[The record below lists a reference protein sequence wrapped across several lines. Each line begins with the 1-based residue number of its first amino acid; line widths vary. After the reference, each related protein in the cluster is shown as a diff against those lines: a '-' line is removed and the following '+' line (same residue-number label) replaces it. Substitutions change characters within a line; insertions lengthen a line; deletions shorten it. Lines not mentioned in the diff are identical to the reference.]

1 LADGK
6 TYCLGLDHAGNCV
19 RLGRPEDIHHET
31 LDTRSPK
38 DKSEAYED
46 ENPAPKPRKCRKCFA
61 IIPPKTKVCPNCGDV
76 YVAPNTIE
84 HVAGE
89 LVELGARQ
97 MKLPKAKMDEKQ
109 AFYSG
114 LLMIAQQR
122 GFKDG
127 WVSHKYQEKFGVWP
141 KGLDRIPRTPRKAV
155 VEFERES
162 RKRYLAEKKQ
172 HEEAECLNTTPARL

>member
-1 LADGK
+1 MLEQMTVFDW
-6 TYCLGLDHAGNCV
+6 
-19 RLGRPEDIHHET
+19 ET
-31 LDTRSPK
+31 LT
-38 DKSEAYED
+38 A
-46 ENPAPKPRKCRKCFA
+46 
-61 IIPPKTKVCPNCGDV
+61 
-76 YVAPNTIE
+76 
-84 HVAGE
+84 
-89 LVELGARQ
+89 
-97 MKLPKAKMDEKQ
+97 KLPKIPRPKMDEKQ

-114 LLMIAQQR
+114 LLMIAQQH

-172 HEEAECLNTTPARL
+172 HETEAQA

>member
-1 LADGK
+1 
-6 TYCLGLDHAGNCV
+6 
-19 RLGRPEDIHHET
+19 
-31 LDTRSPK
+31 
-38 DKSEAYED
+38 
-46 ENPAPKPRKCRKCFA
+46 
-61 IIPPKTKVCPNCGDV
+61 
-76 YVAPNTIE
+76 
-84 HVAGE
+84 
-89 LVELGARQ
+89 

-162 RKRYLAEKKQ
+162 RKRYLAEKKH
-172 HEEAECLNTTPARL
+172 HEEAECLSTTLDQL